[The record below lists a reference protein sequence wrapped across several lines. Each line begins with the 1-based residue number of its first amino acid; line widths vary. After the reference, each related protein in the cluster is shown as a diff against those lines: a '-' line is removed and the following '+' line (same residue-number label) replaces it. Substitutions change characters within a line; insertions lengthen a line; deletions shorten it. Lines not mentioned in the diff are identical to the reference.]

1 VTTIAFDTVLPAAPT
16 ARPGRARLWTGRVL
30 TALVTA
36 FLLFDVT
43 LKLLHPPMVV
53 EGTAKL
59 GYPESSI
66 LVTGVL
72 LLGCLILYSIPPTA
86 ALGAVLLTGYL
97 GGAVATH
104 LRVGDP
110 LPSHVLFPVY
120 VGVLL
125 WAGLVLRRP
134 SLAALL
140 GLPVRRPS

>member
-1 VTTIAFDTVLPAAPT
+1 MTAIAIDVPVSTPRTVS
-16 ARPGRARLWTGRVL
+16 PGRARRWTGRVL
-30 TALVTA
+30 SALVTA

-59 GYPESSI
+59 GFPESSI
-66 LVTGVL
+66 LVTAIL
-72 LLGCLILYSIPPTA
+72 LLGSLVLHLVPRTA
-86 ALGAVLLTGYL
+86 VLGAVLLTGYL

-110 LPSHVLFPVY
+110 VFSHTVFPVY
-120 VGVLL
+120 VGVLI

-134 SLAALL
+134 SLGSLL
-140 GLPVRRPS
+140 GLGYARG